1 MATSLFL
8 FFSPPPLLL
17 NQRNLLQRQQYQ
29 AITMTDLLN
38 SDLLRKQL
46 RLQRQSLSKT
56 QQLRHAQ
63 RAQQYLHDFLIHF
76 QNSTAQK
83 TLNIAFFLA
92 QGGEMPTSQ
101 AIEMLWQSSSY
112 SLFLPVL
119 KSTPHEGH
127 MVFVEYT
134 PNSPMKPNQFGILEP
149 SLNHRPPLTG
159 EELDIV
165 LTPLVGFDSKG
176 NRMGM
181 GGGYYDR
188 TFQFKQQSSKMSHP
202 LLIGWAHSCQQVT
215 QLPVNFWDI
224 PLNGVITE
232 IGLINF
238 NSDKT

>member
-1 MATSLFL
+1 M
-8 FFSPPPLLL
+8 
-17 NQRNLLQRQQYQ
+17 
-29 AITMTDLLN
+29 TMTDLLS

-46 RLQRQSLSKT
+46 RLQRQSLSET
-56 QQLRHAQ
+56 QQRHHAQ
-63 RAQQYLHDFLIHF
+63 RAQQHLHDFLIHF

-92 QGGEMPTSQ
+92 QDGEMPTSQ
-101 AIEMLWQSSSY
+101 TIEMLWQSSLY
-112 SLFLPVL
+112 TLFLPVL
-119 KSTPHEGH
+119 KSSPHDGH
-127 MVFVEYT
+127 MVFAEYA

-149 SLNHRPPLTG
+149 PLNHAPPLTG

-188 TFQFKQQSSKMSHP
+188 TFQFKQQSSKISPP
-202 LLIGWAHSCQQVT
+202 LLIGWAHSCQQVE
-215 QLPVNFWDI
+215 QLATNPWDI

-232 IGLINF
+232 MGF
-238 NSDKT
+238 SEFSPP